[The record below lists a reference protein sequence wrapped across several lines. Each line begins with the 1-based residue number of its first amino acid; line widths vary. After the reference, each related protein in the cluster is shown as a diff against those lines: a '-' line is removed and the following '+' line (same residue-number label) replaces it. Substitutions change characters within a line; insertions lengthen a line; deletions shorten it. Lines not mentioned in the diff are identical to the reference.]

1 MEMFIDK
8 IGKILSFAKIGRI
21 LSFAKAF
28 FFFIKIAINFK
39 KQLNLAKG
47 K

>member
-28 FFFIKIAINFK
+28 FFIKIAINFK

>member
-28 FFFIKIAINFK
+28 FFFYKNCY
-39 KQLNLAKG
+39 
-47 K
+47 